1 VPLRLVATTGTQT
14 VTLPAGRPLVVGRTP
29 GCDLPVRDSTVSRR
43 HAELAPSD
51 GGLEVRDLGSTNGTF
66 VNGERIEQGMARP
79 GDQVTFGRAVFELRD
94 EPEDGR
100 GESVSEAQ
108 ALDATVVRR
117 RVVTAPGLAPW
128 ADQAPGAALRGL
140 ASPFERQARRLE
152 LLLDAAKAL
161 SGQIDIDRLLA
172 RLVELA
178 VGAMDV
184 DRAALLL
191 VEEDGGLAS
200 RAVHGRD
207 GGSDTWQVPEAI
219 AQEAVEQRVAL
230 LVENAG
236 ADPRFDG
243 TDRGT
248 TERAAVQSALC
259 APLLGRDGGV
269 LGLIYLDS
277 LSAPRSFDDE
287 DLDFLVS
294 FAGMAAVAL
303 ENSRLIAR
311 VRREAAVL
319 ANFQRYFAPELAEE
333 IAAERGTIRLGGDK
347 RQVVVLFSDIR
358 GFTALSEELPPDEIA
373 ALLNEYFTEM
383 VEIVFEHGGTLDKF
397 MGDAMMALWGA
408 PVARADDADRA
419 ARAAVAMQ
427 REIARLN
434 RRWSAAGR
442 RTLAVGIGL
451 NAGEAFAGNI
461 GSDRRLEYTVLGDA
475 VNTAALLCARA
486 GAGEILAGEPVC
498 RLLADPPPL
507 TPLDP
512 LPLKGK
518 AQTVPVYRV
527 DWDG

>member
-1 VPLRLVATTGTQT
+1 MPLRLVATTGSQT

-43 HAELAPSD
+43 HAELAPAD
-51 GGLEVRDLGSTNGTF
+51 GGLAVRDLGSTNGTF
-66 VNGERIEQGMARP
+66 LNGVRIEQGNARP

-94 EPEDGR
+94 EPEDGPS
-100 GESVSEAQ
+100 ESASEAQ

-117 RVVTAPGLAPW
+117 RTVNAPGLVSW
-128 ADQAPGAALRGL
+128 ADPAPGAALRGL

-191 VEEDGGLAS
+191 MEEDGTLAS

-207 GGSDTWQVPEAI
+207 GGSGAWRVPEAI

-243 TDRGT
+243 TDRTG
-248 TERAAVQSALC
+248 ERQAVQSALC

-277 LSAPRSFDDE
+277 VSAPRSFDDE

-303 ENSRLIAR
+303 ENSRLIDR

-347 RQVVVLFSDIR
+347 RPVVVLFSDIR

-427 REIARLN
+427 REIAALN

-507 TPLDP
+507 APLDP

-518 AQTVPVYRV
+518 AQTVAVYRV
-527 DWDG
+527 EWGG